1 MGMGTWSVSCGSCG
15 HAWMQAGNWS
25 AFEREAVESRPCPV
39 CGAYT
44 LRSPEP
50 EAKKPTRF
58 GPRRRLAA
66 AGKAER
72 VAG

>member
-15 HAWMQAGNWS
+15 HCWMLAGNWS
-25 AFEREAVESRPCPV
+25 AYEREAVESRPCPA

-44 LRSPEP
+44 LKCPEP
-50 EAKKPTRF
+50 EKKVVTRF
-58 GPRRRLAA
+58 APRRRLAA
-66 AGKAER
+66 RMER